1 MVCEQEGCLIL
12 KRDTVTDKSYG
23 GYNKMDTAIKERWFD
38 LSLPEQ
44 MVNIGNEVKRAVRF
58 DKDSDKKKAFI
69 GKALE
74 YIELTMDDPKNKAV
88 IPEIKIGKEILED
101 YIGDHEL
108 DYTKE
113 QIRDYYMD
121 FVFLLK
127 N

>member
-1 MVCEQEGCLIL
+1 
-12 KRDTVTDKSYG
+12 
-23 GYNKMDTAIKERWFD
+23 MDTAIKERWFD

-58 DKDSDKKKAFI
+58 DKDSGKKQTFI
-69 GKALE
+69 EKALK
-74 YIELTMDDPKNKAV
+74 YIDLTIDDPKNKAV
-88 IPEIKIGKEILED
+88 IPEIKMGREILED